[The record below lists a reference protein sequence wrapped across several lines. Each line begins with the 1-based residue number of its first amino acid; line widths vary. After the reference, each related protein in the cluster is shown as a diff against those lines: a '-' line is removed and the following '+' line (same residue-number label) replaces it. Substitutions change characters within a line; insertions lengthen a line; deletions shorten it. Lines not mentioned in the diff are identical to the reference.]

1 MAPLTL
7 GASVGRNATNDPSDV
22 RDLRRFLRTLGYD
35 WLAEGDMVDADL
47 ISTVNL
53 LQSIR
58 SGRHQ
63 VRGDG
68 IIDVP
73 GPTYAFLQ
81 ALDVARWQ
89 RMSPGGGNEDGFVNI
104 ELQDPNDDHEFG
116 TSWIAWTIE
125 AAGRAYHD
133 GHRAHHPQTAPITVN
148 DVSRPRGGSTP
159 DHSGHETG
167 LAVDLRLPRRDGT
180 APGNT
185 RHTSDTY
192 DRDTMRAHLRAIWQ
206 QPMVDRILFNDP
218 SLIGE
223 HLCTRAAGHDD
234 HVHVE
239 ISPLPLLIGYED
251 DYERRLTTA
260 INRFGGTVSPPTSY
274 PVTQEGF
281 QRYLNHTGVAHFSA
295 TEMLRPHKPDIA
307 RRLGYDTL
315 LPPHAWWPRGAALA
329 LLADELRRLVAE
341 PVDMRNWWRPVS
353 YNREVGGA
361 ADSDHVTAHGIDLD
375 YRSADSRRRAETRLR
390 DLFDEEEALELE
402 MSLGLGNVTTH
413 VGLLS
418 PGRRRDWFYS
428 SYVP

>member
-1 MAPLTL
+1 MPQLIL
-7 GASVGRNATNDPSDV
+7 GASVGRNAPNDSSDV
-22 RDLRRFLRTLGYD
+22 GALRRFLRALGYD
-35 WLAEGDMVDADL
+35 WLAESDTVDADL
-47 ISTVNL
+47 VATINL

-58 SGRHQ
+58 GGRHQ

-68 IIDVP
+68 VIDVP
-73 GPTYAFLQ
+73 GPTYSFLQ

-89 RMSPGGGNEDGFVNI
+89 QMTPGGGAEDGFVNI

-116 TSWIAWTIE
+116 TSWMAWTIE
-125 AAGRAYHD
+125 ESGRAYHD
-133 GHRAHHPQTAPITVN
+133 GHRAQHPQAAPITVN
-148 DVSRPRGGSTP
+148 DVSRPRGGPTP
-159 DHSGHETG
+159 DHNGHETG

-192 DRDTMRAHLRAIWQ
+192 DRDTMRAHLRAIRM
-206 QPMVDRILFNDP
+206 QPMVHRILFNDP

-223 HLCTRAAGHDD
+223 RLCVRAAGHDD

-239 ISPLPLLIGYED
+239 IAPLPLLNGYD
-251 DYERRLTTA
+251 DYEHRLA
-260 INRFGGTVSPPTSY
+260 AVIRHFGGTAAAPADY
-274 PVTQEGF
+274 PVTLEGF
-281 QRYLNHTGVAHFSA
+281 QRFLDDTGVAHFSA

-307 RRLGYDTL
+307 RRLGYETL

-341 PVDMRNWWRPVS
+341 PVFMRNWWRPVS

-361 ADSDHVTAHGIDLD
+361 ADSDHVTAHGVDLD
-375 YRSADSRRRAETRLR
+375 YRSAGSRRRAEARLR
-390 DLFDEEEALELE
+390 DLYDGDEALE

-418 PGRRRDWFYS
+418 PGRKRDWFYS